1 MKLTTKFFS
10 EFTGFEKIICA
21 IILFIYVNNLFLD
34 IMRIDAAQYASI
46 SLEMLQNHSYLQVYD
61 LQNDYLDKPPLLFWI
76 SSLSL
81 KTFGICNFAYK
92 IGAFIFLLFS
102 LYAIYKFA
110 ANYYNDKIAKN
121 AVLIFATCQAFF
133 LMSNDIRTDGIL
145 TSCVIISIWL
155 ITEYW
160 HKNKLIFLFF
170 AAVFTSFAMMAKG
183 PIGIIAVLM
192 PVGIHLLYQKQWK
205 KIFNLSWLFYIFIV
219 AVLLIPMTYGLYTQF
234 DLHPEKVVN
243 GKLHQSGIYFYYWL
257 QSFGRITGENVW
269 DNGLPWHFFIGS
281 ISWDFFPWILI
292 LYAGLFFQF
301 KKIINSKIEKT
312 PEIITISGFILLFA
326 LLSMSRYKLP
336 HYIFVTLPFASII
349 SAIYIDKLNPKQFAI
364 WEKIFFAFGIL
375 VAILII
381 VYPIFFFTEV
391 NYLIYLLILLQLF
404 LLVKIKKLP
413 INGVFRLIGFV
424 LVLNVFLSYVF
435 YPKLLTFQADAMA
448 GKWFYENK
456 PTEKVYFMNQKSHLF
471 NFYTKNS
478 KHQSVL
484 ISDLDTIKSPYWVY
498 ANEEDLLKIQ
508 KSKNVIEKK
517 SFVDYPITRLKL
529 KFLLESKREENLNH
543 YYLLKI
549 K

>member
-1 MKLTTKFFS
+1 MKLTTKFFT
-10 EFTGFEKIICA
+10 EFTGFEKIIC
-21 IILFIYVNNLFLD
+21 IVILFIYVNNLFLD

-46 SLEMLQNHSYLQVYD
+46 SLEMLQNQSYLQVYD

-81 KTFGICNFAYK
+81 KAFGICNFAYK
-92 IGAFIFLLFS
+92 IGAFLFLIFS
-102 LYAIYKFA
+102 LFAIYKFA
-110 ANYYNDKIAKN
+110 SNYYNHKIAKN

-160 HKNKLIFLFF
+160 QKNKLIHLFF
-170 AAVFTSFAMMAKG
+170 AAIFTAFAMMAKG

-192 PVGIHLLYQKQWK
+192 PVGIHLLYQNQWK
-205 KIFNLSWLFYIFIV
+205 KLFNLSWLFYIFIV

-234 DLHPEKVVN
+234 DLHPEKIVN
-243 GKLHQSGIYFYYWL
+243 GKLHQSGVYFYYWL

-281 ISWDFFPWILI
+281 ISWDFFPWIII

-301 KKIINSKIEKT
+301 KKIINSKTEKI
-312 PEIITISGFILLFA
+312 PEIITISGFILLFV

-364 WEKIFFAFGIL
+364 WEKIFFLFGIL
-375 VAILII
+375 ITILII

-424 LVLNVFLSYVF
+424 LVLNVFLSFVF

-448 GKWFYENK
+448 GKWFNKNK
-456 PTEKVYFMNQKSHLF
+456 PNEKVYFMNQKSHLF

-484 ISDLDTIKSPYWVY
+484 ISDLDTIKNSYWLY
-498 ANEEDLLKIQ
+498 AKEEDLIKIQ
-508 KSKNVIEKK
+508 KRKIIIEKK

-529 KFLLESKREENLNH
+529 NFLLESKREENLDH